1 MGWVMG
7 IDRRWKEWGETLV
20 PAALAG
26 LALVLDLSED
36 GESFAHAAAVG
47 LVALAA
53 AVSGAAA
60 VVSLGRFG
68 PSRLARRF
76 SIWRA
81 CGLFAAAVCLSFEV
95 VQRFAAPRHAADA
108 TIQLTV
114 LGGAWALLTGWVWGR
129 RSWDRLAAGLAAEA
143 EERRAEQE
151 RAARGVR
158 WAEREMGE
166 A

>member
-1 MGWVMG
+1 MG
-7 IDRRWKEWGETLV
+7 IDRRWREWGETVV

-26 LALVLDLSED
+26 LALMLDLSED
-36 GESFAHAAAVG
+36 GESFAHAASVG

-53 AVSGAAA
+53 AGSGAAA

-81 CGLFAAAVCLSFEV
+81 CGLFAGAACLGLEV
-95 VQRFAAPRHAADA
+95 VQRIAVPRHSADA

-114 LGGAWALLTGWVWGR
+114 LGAAWVLLTGWVWGR

-143 EERRAEQE
+143 EERRAEAE
-151 RAARGVR
+151 RMARGVR
-158 WAEREMGE
+158 WAGRGMGE
-166 A
+166 V

>member
-1 MGWVMG
+1 MME
-7 IDRRWKEWGETLV
+7 IDRRWKERGETLV

-26 LALVLDLSED
+26 LALLLDLSED
-36 GESFAHAAAVG
+36 GESFAHAVGVG

-53 AVSGAAA
+53 AMSGAAG

-81 CGLFAAAVCLSFEV
+81 CGLFAAAACLGLEV
-95 VQRFAAPRHAADA
+95 VQRIAAPRHAADA

-114 LGGAWALLTGWVWGR
+114 LGAAWALLTGWVWGR
-129 RSWDRLAAGLAAEA
+129 RSWERMAAGLAAEA
-143 EERRAEQE
+143 EERRAEAE
-151 RAARGVR
+151 RTGRGVR
-158 WAEREMGE
+158 WAGREVGE

>member
-1 MGWVMG
+1 MMG
-7 IDRRWKEWGETLV
+7 IDRRWKERGETLV

-26 LALVLDLSED
+26 LALMLDLSAD

-47 LVALAA
+47 LVALATA
-53 AVSGAAA
+53 ASGAAA

-68 PSRLARRF
+68 PSRLGRRF

-81 CGLFAAAVCLSFEV
+81 CGLFAAAVCLGLEV
-95 VQRFAAPRHAADA
+95 VQRIPTPWHAADA

-114 LGGAWALLTGWVWGR
+114 LGAAWALLTGWVWGR
-129 RSWDRLAAGLAAEA
+129 RSWERLAAGLAAEA
-143 EERRAEQE
+143 EERRAEEE
-151 RAARGVR
+151 RTGRGVR
-158 WAEREMGE
+158 WAEREVGE

>member
-1 MGWVMG
+1 MMG
-7 IDRRWKEWGETLV
+7 IDRRWKERGETLV

-26 LALVLDLSED
+26 LALLLDLSED
-36 GESFAHAAAVG
+36 GESFAHAAGVG
-47 LVALAA
+47 VVALAA
-53 AVSGAAA
+53 AVSGAAG
-60 VVSLGRFG
+60 VVSPGRFG

-81 CGLFAAAVCLSFEV
+81 CGLFAAAACLGLEV
-95 VQRFAAPRHAADA
+95 VQRIAAPRHAADA

-114 LGGAWALLTGWVWGR
+114 LGAAWALLTGWVWGR
-129 RSWDRLAAGLAAEA
+129 RSWERLAAGLAAEA
-143 EERRAEQE
+143 EERRVMQE
-151 RAARGVR
+151 RMARGVR